1 MIHVGSPIQNPLLP
15 WVPLITG
22 LGAVVLATIGNSL
35 IEWLKHRLSDARA
48 RRVARRIL
56 LTDLELQQRR
66 VQGSLELVVDVGEE
80 LGGTGYSIPVRE
92 SFPYLE
98 LVGKDLGLLN
108 EEEVAAVIEAYAHL
122 GSELEFLPFMDV
134 TFTRLEGRLSA
145 FVPLRHREELKGL
158 LEATLKPVEKA
169 VRLLKRVRR

>member
-1 MIHVGSPIQNPLLP
+1 MIQVGSPIQNPLLP

-35 IEWLKHRLSDARA
+35 IEWLKHCLSDARA

-66 VQGSLELVVDVGEE
+66 VKGSLELVVDVGED

-98 LVGKDLGLLN
+98 LVGKDLGLLD

-134 TFTRLEGRLSA
+134 TFTRVCLVYIDAYPACRM
-145 FVPLRHREELKGL
+145 
-158 LEATLKPVEKA
+158 
-169 VRLLKRVRR
+169 